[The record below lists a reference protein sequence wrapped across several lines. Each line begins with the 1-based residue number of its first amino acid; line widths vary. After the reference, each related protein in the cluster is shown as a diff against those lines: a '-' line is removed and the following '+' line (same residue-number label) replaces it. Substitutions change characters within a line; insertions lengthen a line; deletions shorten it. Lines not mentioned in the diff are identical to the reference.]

1 MKNLEIDSKKDNNL
15 IFLNLRF
22 IKVDFIALRKMF
34 NDTLLLIW
42 NDKDEK
48 NFMPMKWVD
57 YLNTITGMIIIDK
70 GTPISAWKILL
81 WKKLEK

>member
-22 IKVDFIALRKMF
+22 IKVDFIALRKMY

-48 NFMPMKWVD
+48 NFMPM
-57 YLNTITGMIIIDK
+57 
-70 GTPISAWKILL
+70 
-81 WKKLEK
+81 